1 VSYSVNGRQFVA
13 IATGGGGVIDEQV
26 PSIWPETK
34 DRSPQA
40 AATLFVF
47 ALPEKGK

>member
-1 VSYSVNGRQFVA
+1 VA
-13 IATGGGGVIDEQV
+13 IARGGGGFFDELV

-47 ALPEKGK
+47 ALPEKSK